1 MGDALEWLWRFFIS
15 RKTGLVLILVLGVF
29 SLVGTLLAQTPAE
42 IVGDAQG
49 YASWLESVRPKYGGW
64 TNVFSFLGL
73 FSTFSSVWFK
83 GTLVLLT
90 TSILACS
97 VNRTP
102 VLWRRATR
110 PRTTM
115 HDAFFERATL
125 HGDAA
130 VAGTASEALERAE
143 NTLRAH
149 HFRIVPAVGG
159 NSKVAAR
166 SAYADQNRW
175 APFGSI
181 AAHIGFVVVLL
192 GAFLS
197 ATTGFKDAQFAAP
210 VGSAVEVGHGSGLT
224 VKALSFSDAYYADG
238 SPKDYA
244 SEIVISKNGAAVA
257 QQTIR
262 VNQPLSYGG
271 VSFYQSFF
279 GTAANVVVQDAAGK
293 TLLAKAVPLMWSS
306 DDGKHNIGQFTVPGQ
321 QTTVYVV
328 LPASGQVDP
337 AIQAGQAQLEVYQ
350 GGSSTATATQVVSQG
365 KPATI
370 AGLNFTF
377 ERERQFTGLIVA
389 RDPGAIWVWTGS
401 ALMVIG
407 IIFVF
412 FFPHRRVW
420 VQVRPGADGG
430 STIRFASHQLR
441 DAAFEPRFRALV
453 ADAEES
459 ATPSSTQGK

>member
-1 MGDALEWLWRFFIS
+1 MPAGGSDA
-15 RKTGLVLILVLGVF
+15 
-29 SLVGTLLAQTPAE
+29 
-42 IVGDAQG
+42 
-49 YASWLESVRPKYGGW
+49 
-64 TNVFSFLGL
+64 
-73 FSTFSSVWFK
+73 
-83 GTLVLLT
+83 
-90 TSILACS
+90 
-97 VNRTP
+97 
-102 VLWRRATR
+102 
-110 PRTTM
+110 
-115 HDAFFERATL
+115 
-125 HGDAA
+125 
-130 VAGTASEALERAE
+130 
-143 NTLRAH
+143 
-149 HFRIVPAVGG
+149 
-159 NSKVAAR
+159 KVAAS

-181 AAHIGFVVVLL
+181 AAHLGFVVVLL

-197 ATTGFKDAQFAAP
+197 ATTGFKDTQFAAP
-210 VGSAVEVGHGSGLT
+210 VGTSVEVGHGSGLT
-224 VKALSFSDAYYADG
+224 VKALSFSDAYYDDG

-244 SEIVISKNGAAVA
+244 SEIVISKNGVAVA

-279 GTAANVVVQDAAGK
+279 GTAANVVVKDAAGK

-306 DDGKHNIGQFTVPGQ
+306 DDGKHNIGQFTVPGSQ
-321 QTTVYVV
+321 PSTVYVV

-389 RDPGAIWVWTGS
+389 RDPGAVWVWTGS
-401 ALMVIG
+401 ALMVLG
-407 IIFVF
+407 IVLVF

-420 VQVRPGADGG
+420 VQVRPGSNGK
-430 STIRFASHQLR
+430 SSIRFASHQLR

-459 ATPSSTQGK
+459 ASPSSTQGK